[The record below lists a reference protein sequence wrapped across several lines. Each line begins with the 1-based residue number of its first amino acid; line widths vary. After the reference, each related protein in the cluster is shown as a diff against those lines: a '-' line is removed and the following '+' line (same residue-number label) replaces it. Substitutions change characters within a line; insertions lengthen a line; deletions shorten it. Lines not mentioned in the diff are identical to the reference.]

1 MKSKEEI
8 ELLAKERYGSDL
20 HLYAK
25 QRDGFIEGYKAA
37 STLESLF
44 DILDK
49 ADRDLYVKHVFKKE
63 EVLWDE
69 AFHKY
74 AADKNF
80 HSNFVSW
87 LKDNYTLTPK
97 SK

>member
-1 MKSKEEI
+1 
-8 ELLAKERYGSDL
+8 
-20 HLYAK
+20 
-25 QRDGFIEGYKAA
+25 
-37 STLESLF
+37 
-44 DILDK
+44 LDK